1 MLRNGGIGAR
11 SPPRAERRAGPIA
24 LAGKVPGEAMPGIG
38 LLRRL
43 RIRLSPVDRAA
54 VTMNRGRGAGSR
66 ETFTLSS
73 PFSWT
78 PLTPPLPELTI
89 KTIAFVGT
97 RLFTFPLVPM
107 RGSRPIPP
115 ELGNLA
121 KVESLS
127 FAGNHLTGEIPPE
140 LGNLANLESL
150 NFAGNQLSGCVPGSL
165 QDQLELES
173 TYLGDLEFC

>member
-1 MLRNGGIGAR
+1 MEDDYWL
-11 SPPRAERRAGPIA
+11 SDEPIDIWYGVITDVDGRMVLLFPHA
-24 LAGKVPGEAMPGIG
+24 NELSGE
-38 LLRRL
+38 
-43 RIRLSPVDRAA
+43 
-54 VTMNRGRGAGSR
+54 
-66 ETFTLSS
+66 
-73 PFSWT
+73 
-78 PLTPPLPELTI
+78 
-89 KTIAFVGT
+89 
-97 RLFTFPLVPM
+97 
-107 RGSRPIPP
+107 IPP